1 MLIEEASLP
10 ERFRGAS
17 GRHTPLLSAGSSL
30 PPRVGIRQ
38 QTPEKDGLCGAGSW
52 GQSLAGEQE
61 MTVRWESWNRSGG
74 WFGLVWFGFSSVMSS
89 EVPWGTGLKVSG
101 QEAVPV
107 PR

>member
-1 MLIEEASLP
+1 MRKILS

-17 GRHTPLLSAGSSL
+17 GRQPHPLPSAGSSL

-38 QTPEKDGLCGAGSW
+38 QTPEKDEVCVGQGLGGTVP
-52 GQSLAGEQE
+52 GAGEQE

-89 EVPWGTGLKVSG
+89 EVPWGDGVEG
-101 QEAVPV
+101 EWAGI
-107 PR
+107 